1 MAQVSYDLD
10 FQLFGTFY
18 IISKK
23 GIIVEES
30 PEAKHIE
37 KTLLQEYYFS
47 QNFFVKIF
55 VSCKHSKKPGHL

>member
-10 FQLFGTFY
+10 FQLFGTFS

-30 PEAKHIE
+30 PEAKNIE
-37 KTLLQEYYFS
+37 KTLQEILFFS
-47 QNFFVKIF
+47 EFFCKDIF
-55 VSCKHSKKPGHL
+55 EL